1 MIKREKLLKLWDNI
15 RKMGKKILVLSGNT
29 IILFYKGRGV
39 KEIEVEKRK
48 NKSYKSYCCQR
59 EIEEMMGIWKRGY
72 YRKNGAIRQK

>member
-15 RKMGKKILVLSGNT
+15 RKMGKILVLSGNT

-39 KEIEVEKRK
+39 KKLKLRKEKM
-48 NKSYKSYCCQR
+48 KSYKSYCCQR